1 MQFTKE
7 QLIEQAKDNLL
18 GLKNYVTVYP
28 ERAESEAMN
37 IRLIEIALEALT
49 AEPVAWT
56 DEQELRDVEK
66 DGCGYLFKANP
77 ISPNADSKRVIKL
90 YRHAQPASVVPEGLR
105 MALSNAGIA
114 APESDEML
122 AATHEKYIQMLIT
135 WVKDRKPFQPAPVV
149 PDINELEALLVWIL
163 ALPIPTYKATHF
175 SQKLGKVI
183 EDCRSAMLQGN
194 VQ

>member
-66 DGCGYLFKANP
+66 DGCGYLFKVNP
-77 ISPNADSKRVIKL
+77 ISPNADQRRVIKL
-90 YRHAQPASVVPEGLR
+90 VRLPE
-105 MALSNAGIA
+105 I
-114 APESDEML
+114 
-122 AATHEKYIQMLIT
+122 K
-135 WVKDRKPFQPAPVV
+135 
-149 PDINELEALLVWIL
+149 
-163 ALPIPTYKATHF
+163 
-175 SQKLGKVI
+175 
-183 EDCRSAMLQGN
+183 
-194 VQ
+194 